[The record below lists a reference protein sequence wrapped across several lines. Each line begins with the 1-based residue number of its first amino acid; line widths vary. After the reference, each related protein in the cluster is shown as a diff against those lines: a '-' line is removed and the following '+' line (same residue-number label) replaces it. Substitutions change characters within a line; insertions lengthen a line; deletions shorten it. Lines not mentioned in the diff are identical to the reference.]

1 MKQPYRTIIIVSIVS
16 AVLVFTIVVVGV
28 GIKIWC
34 IGHKQAG
41 WEHEG
46 PDLIMLDS
54 LQTGAN
60 RIQFYIDYGPDS
72 AVLGF
77 VVKDQTGHPRYF
89 PIYCSTYRGLP
100 PVELK
105 VLLSEAEEEMWVL
118 SSWQGHEVLAY
129 YRLGSDRCTTCYGE
143 NTASDTPTP
152 QSFGGGGSKG
162 FPDMDRAH
170 VKSVLTIKYP
180 QP

>member
-1 MKQPYRTIIIVSIVS
+1 MVL
-16 AVLVFTIVVVGV
+16 AVLVFTVVVGV
-28 GIKIWC
+28 GIMFWC
-34 IGHKQAG
+34 TRHKTG
-41 WEHEG
+41 GVMVKEG
-46 PDLIMLDS
+46 PDMILDS

-60 RIQFYIDYGPDS
+60 RIQFYIDYEPDS

-77 VVKDQTGHPRYF
+77 VVKDQTERPRYF

-105 VLLSEAEEEMWVL
+105 VLLSEAEEKMWVL
-118 SSWQGHEVLAY
+118 SSWQGYEVLAY

-152 QSFGGGGSKG
+152 QSIGGGSKG